1 MVESANWRTEILSQD
16 ERRDLEELN
25 KTTRL
30 LEIQLATLRIK
41 KSSGEIDEESFRRES
56 ETLERGLSI
65 LRKESIKLKEVL
77 EKKRVSEPI
86 LSREKVLSILSDL
99 PIDKAFRF
107 YTDYDQYTGRYARN
121 LEEFSESIREVD
133 SRSIRFH
140 IRRRDFQ
147 AWIRSIND
155 PDLASQIDSLTGLE
169 PSDEVLKKRLNE
181 IVKARIEILRKSLR

>member
-1 MVESANWRTEILSQD
+1 MEESANWRTEKLSQD

-41 KSSGEIDEESFRRES
+41 KSSGEINEGSFRRES

-65 LRKESIKLKEVL
+65 LRKESAKLKEVL
-77 EKKRVSEPI
+77 EKKRASEPI
-86 LSREKVLSILSDL
+86 LSREQIISILSDL

-107 YTDYDQYTGRYARN
+107 YTDYDQYTGKYARN

-140 IRRRDFQ
+140 IGRRDFQ
-147 AWIRSIND
+147 TWIRSIKD
-155 PDLASQIDSLTGLE
+155 PDLASQLDSLTGPE
-169 PSDEVLKKRLNE
+169 PSDEVLRKRLYD
-181 IVKARIEILRKSLR
+181 IVKTRIEILRKSLR